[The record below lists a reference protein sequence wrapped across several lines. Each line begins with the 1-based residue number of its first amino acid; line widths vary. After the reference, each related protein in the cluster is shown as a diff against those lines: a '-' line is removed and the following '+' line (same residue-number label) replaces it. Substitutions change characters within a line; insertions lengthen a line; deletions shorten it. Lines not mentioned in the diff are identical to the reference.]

1 MITPEVIYLI
11 AGEDIEGYPGMVW
24 CESSAPSD
32 HCDPEKAVKYV
43 RADIH
48 ESTTTELQEEIGH
61 LEDSFIKQGQMLRDI
76 VTITKG
82 PPVDK
87 IHSTHDAVESVER
100 LQARVVE
107 LEGTIN
113 AVGEAF
119 GAGSAARTRGTL
131 VTCTENTVK
140 FTKCL
145 DAVERFFMVPGQ
157 PYEEDEEGQYHD
169 DDHPH
174 WEVEDECLLNHW
186 ANSPEEYAE
195 QFRVELL
202 RKQAEAV
209 DRFFNSMIMECDQ
222 SEECDSF
229 GHRKSYA
236 EHYIKSLRNDATKA
250 EGADNA
256 K

>member
-1 MITPEVIYLI
+1 MAITRFTNS
-11 AGEDIEGYPGMVW
+11 YP
-24 CESSAPSD
+24 P
-32 HCDPEKAVKYV
+32 
-43 RADIH
+43 
-48 ESTTTELQEEIGH
+48 TTE
-61 LEDSFIKQGQMLRDI
+61 
-76 VTITKG
+76 
-82 PPVDK
+82 VDALK
-87 IHSTHDAVESVER
+87 AHIA
-100 LQARVVE
+100 E
-107 LEGTIN
+107 LEVTIN

-119 GAGSAARTRGTL
+119 GTGSAARTRGTL
-131 VTCTENTVK
+131 VTCAENTVK

-145 DAVERFFMVPGQ
+145 NAVERFFMVPGQ